1 MKNNIVYIGIT
12 IVISIVISIFILFQ
26 RLLYSSNTYNNNYN
40 NTYNNN
46 YNNTYNNSNINNVSR
61 LKEKFYTVIEPGN
74 DDITV
79 LQKNFQGETNVY
91 RPNIYYKFKE
101 QKENRFDLDNYF

>member
-1 MKNNIVYIGIT
+1 MKKNNVYIGIT

-26 RLLYSSNTYNNNYN
+26 KLLYSSNNNNYNNNYN
-40 NTYNNN
+40 NSY
-46 YNNTYNNSNINNVSR
+46 INNVSR
-61 LKEKFYTVIEPGN
+61 LKEKFYTDIEPGN

-91 RPNIYYKFKE
+91 RPNIYYKFKD

>member
-1 MKNNIVYIGIT
+1 MKKNNIYIGIT

-26 RLLYSSNTYNNNYN
+26 RLLYSSN
-40 NTYNNN
+40 N
-46 YNNTYNNSNINNVSR
+46 YNNTYNNSYINNVSR
-61 LKEKFYTVIEPGN
+61 LKEKFYTVIEPVSK
-74 DDITV
+74 DAIL

>member
-1 MKNNIVYIGIT
+1 MKKNNVYIKIT

-26 RLLYSSNTYNNNYN
+26 KLLYSSNNNNNNYN
-40 NTYNNN
+40 NS
-46 YNNTYNNSNINNVSR
+46 YNNSYINNVSR

-74 DDITV
+74 EDITV

-91 RPNIYYKFKE
+91 RPNIYYKFKDQKE

>member
-26 RLLYSSNTYNNNYN
+26 RLLYFSNNNAYN
-40 NTYNNN
+40 NTYNNS
-46 YNNTYNNSNINNVSR
+46 YNNSNINNVSR

>member
-1 MKNNIVYIGIT
+1 MKKNNIYIGIT

-26 RLLYSSNTYNNNYN
+26 RLLYFSNNNAYN
-40 NTYNNN
+40 NTYNNS
-46 YNNTYNNSNINNVSR
+46 YNNSNINNVSR

>member
-26 RLLYSSNTYNNNYN
+26 RLLYSSNNN
-40 NTYNNN
+40 YNNN
-46 YNNTYNNSNINNVSR
+46 YNNTYNNSNINNNVSR

>member
-26 RLLYSSNTYNNNYN
+26 RLLYSSN
-40 NTYNNN
+40 NNN

-91 RPNIYYKFKE
+91 RPNIYYNFKDQKE